1 MTQSH
6 PPLKVHFSDPR
17 NGWMRVR
24 VEAGE
29 KITEFEAS
37 QEPCDW
43 LHKLVKCLTL
53 SLHGIERT
61 VKLETREGEVE
72 FSFAPDPVSRTIKFR
87 LTQAPAVRASVEHSS
102 RDPCEQFLRAFRDLQ
117 ERSGAGHYSDH
128 WKWRFPTEAIDR
140 LSSLI
145 VQIG

>member
-1 MTQSH
+1 
-6 PPLKVHFSDPR
+6 
-17 NGWMRVR
+17 MRVR

-29 KITEFEAS
+29 KGFEFEAS

-72 FSFAPDPVSRTIKFR
+72 FSFAPDPVSRKVTVR
-87 LTQAPAVRASVEHSS
+87 LTQLPAVRASVEHSS
-102 RDPCEQFLRAFRDLQ
+102 RDVCEQFLRAFRDLQ
-117 ERSGAGHYSDH
+117 GRSAAGHFSDH
-128 WKWRFPTEAIDR
+128 WRWRFPTEAIDR

-145 VQIG
+145 ARSS